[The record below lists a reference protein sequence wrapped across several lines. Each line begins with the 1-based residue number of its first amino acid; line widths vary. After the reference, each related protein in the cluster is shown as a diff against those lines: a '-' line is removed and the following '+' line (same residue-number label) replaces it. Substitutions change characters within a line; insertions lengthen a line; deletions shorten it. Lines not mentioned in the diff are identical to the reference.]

1 MISLCFFLSS
11 FSNSA
16 WLAGC
21 IFVRIII
28 TNVQA
33 ASQLLQLHA
42 SVPATAA
49 AAPIPAVA
57 AAAPIPAVAAAAPIP
72 AVAAVAP
79 IPAVAAA
86 APVPAVAAAAP
97 IFNHGPRRG
106 KFLVILQR
114 HLRNLPR
121 TILGIYGVL
130 FRGYEQLQCP
140 LFGGIYSG
148 GGHG

>member
-1 MISLCFFLSS
+1 M
-11 FSNSA
+11 
-16 WLAGC
+16 AGR
-21 IFVRIII
+21 IFVCILIK
-28 TNVQA
+28 NVQA

-72 AVAAVAP
+72 AVAAAAP

-97 IFNHGPRRG
+97 ILNHGPWRG
-106 KFLVILQR
+106 KFLVIEFYSV
-114 HLRNLPR
+114 
-121 TILGIYGVL
+121 ILGIYTGPSL
-130 FRGYEQLQCP
+130 GYLWWCPFREYLQRWWARLTHILGP
-140 LFGGIYSG
+140 LRIFNLPND
-148 GGHG
+148 